1 MRKPNKF
8 EKHET
13 RLATTDEAG
22 HRVYVYPED
31 VKGIWRNR
39 RKIFFWFLILLYL
52 VLPWTQF
59 GGKQTILLD
68 IVRREFTFF
77 GHTFYGHDAPLLIF
91 VFLGIPLFFGFV
103 TSIWG
108 RVWCGWGCPQTVFID
123 AIYQTIERWTEGKA
137 RAREALDKAPW
148 NAVKIAKKG
157 SKWILFLL
165 VSMHIGHSFVGYFV
179 GTRELYGI
187 TMAPPTANWGVFVAT
202 WIATGIVLFDFGW
215 FREQFCIIACPYG
228 RFQSVMMDDHSM
240 IVTYDESRGE
250 PRRAPDVASANE
262 GDCINCYH
270 CVKVCPTGIDIRR
283 GTQMECIAC
292 TNCIDACDEIM
303 DKVGKPKGL
312 IRYDSELGK
321 QGIKVKKFGF
331 RSAIYLTLLTVV
343 LSLFIYFINQQDA
356 LRVGILRGSKTTFRL
371 VGNGEQQQVLNH
383 FNVTIDANKGSK
395 HGVFFKL
402 KNPDMASKIQLKT
415 PHVPWTLKK
424 GHNKTPVFFRFDRE
438 LLEGGSKK
446 ITLLVLTGESIEK
459 ATLVKEQEVPL
470 AGPIQ

>member
-1 MRKPNKF
+1 MKKPSKF
-8 EKHET
+8 ERHES
-13 RLATTDEAG
+13 RLATTDDHG
-22 HRVYVYPED
+22 HRVYLYPED
-31 VKGIWRNR
+31 VKGFWRHR
-39 RKIFFWFLILLYL
+39 RTIFFWFLIILYL
-52 VLPWTQF
+52 VLPWTRV

-68 IVRREFTFF
+68 IAHREFTFF

-91 VFLGIPLFFGFV
+91 IFLGIPLFFGFV

-123 AIYQTIERWTEGKA
+123 AIYRNIELWTEGKA

-148 NAVKIAKKG
+148 NAVKIARKG

-179 GTRELYGI
+179 GTRELYDI
-187 TMAPPTANWGVFVAT
+187 TMAPPTEHWGVFVAT
-202 WIATGIVLFDFGW
+202 WIATGIALFDFGW

-240 IVTYDESRGE
+240 IVTYDEQRGE
-250 PRRAPDVASANE
+250 PRRSPEVSHENE
-262 GDCINCYH
+262 GDCINCYN

-321 QGIKVKKFGF
+321 KGINVKKLGV
-331 RSAIYLTLLTVV
+331 RSIIYLTLLTVI
-343 LSLFIYFINQQDA
+343 LSLFVYKLKHSDE
-356 LRVGILRGSKTTFRL
+356 LRVTMLRGSKTTFNIIKS
-371 VGNGEQQQVLNH
+371 GDKEMVLNH
-383 FNVTIDANKGSK
+383 FNVTIDANAGSK
-395 HGVFFKL
+395 DGILFKIKDSEL
-402 KNPDMASKIQLKT
+402 ATKIELKT
-415 PHVPWTLKK
+415 PHIPWMLKK
-424 GHNKTPVFFRFDRE
+424 GHNKTQLFFRFPKE
-438 LLEGGSKK
+438 LLSGGSRN
-446 ITLLVLTGESIEK
+446 ITLLILTGESMDK
-459 ATLVKEQEVPL
+459 STLVKEQEVPL
-470 AGPIQ
+470 AGPLQ